1 MQVLLKARPLH
12 LSLSRAIALSD
23 YDSQEDSAA
32 LEAHNIFVLSSN
44 AGGGQPLFDVRFPK
58 PKPSGGGA
66 SFLGANNVTFLDP
79 LDENLSKLE
88 TVCKFAKIIV
98 ERVAS
103 RSSAKVNDV
112 RDGEV
117 DNVQRLA
124 VHVT

>member
-1 MQVLLKARPLH
+1 
-12 LSLSRAIALSD
+12 LSD

-44 AGGGQPLFDVRFPK
+44 AGGRRPLFEVRFPK
-58 PKPSGGGA
+58 PVPSGGGA